1 MFVCLVTTVRP
12 SRLVFVY
19 NVDASPV
26 AMLKDAYLGVTTGS
40 TDCNLCDL
48 TFGRVLKDR
57 SWKAFVADLP
67 YEVDF
72 QLRSTFRSG
81 HRELAD
87 EPCPALYLV
96 AGNGDGPARQLLAAE
111 AIDEVANLDDLRELV
126 RSTVDGIQS

>member
-1 MFVCLVTTVRP
+1 MRAQPTVKVAP

-19 NVDASPV
+19 NVDASPA
-26 AMLKDAYLGVTTGS
+26 AMLKDAYLGLTTGS

-72 QLRSTFRSG
+72 QLRSTFRG
-81 HRELAD
+81 AHPELAG
-87 EPCPALYLV
+87 EPCPALYLET
-96 AGNGDGPARQLLAAE
+96 ANGTGSPRQLLGTE
-111 AIDEVANLDDLRELV
+111 AIDEVTNLDDLRELV
-126 RSTVDGIQS
+126 QSAVDDLEP